1 MIWSPVSRTIPCD
14 KPWNYEEVVTM
25 FLTIEQFKQEWQAES
40 DNTRKIF
47 SALTDESLKQQ
58 ITNDHRTLGRMAWHI
73 VQTLPEMAARTGL
86 NVTGPGEKDPV
97 PESAE
102 IIKKTYD
109 SAAKSVLEQVT
120 TTWTNDTLALEDDM
134 YGQKWKRGL
143 TLYILFKHEL
153 HHRAQMTVL
162 MRQAGLTVPGIYGPS
177 KEEWTQHGMPT
188 PEI

>member
-1 MIWSPVSRTIPCD
+1 
-14 KPWNYEEVVTM
+14 M

-47 SALTDESLKQQ
+47 SALTDESLKQAV
-58 ITNDHRTLGRMAWHI
+58 TDDHRTLGRMAWHI

-86 NVTGPGEKDPV
+86 KVDGPGEKDPV

-102 IIKKTYD
+102 TIKQTYD
-109 SAAKSVLEQVT
+109 AAAKSVLEQVT
-120 TTWTNDTLALEDDM
+120 ATWTDDTLAVEDEM

-143 TLYILFKHEL
+143 SLYILFKHEL

-162 MRQAGLTVPGIYGPS
+162 MRQAGLKVPGIYGPA
-177 KEEWTQHGMPT
+177 KEEWGQYGAPPPT
-188 PEI
+188 I